1 MLNGILKYVG
11 EDEGSRSR
19 AADSL
24 DFLQKLDD
32 SLADRWGPTSER
44 MDTDLSDV
52 EVAAGRRS
60 SRYTSMSRDHES
72 SEVEYESSAH
82 ISESDY
88 GEEALPHKIFG
99 LSLAVLGCG
108 RLGRHKACKFLQ

>member
-1 MLNGILKYVG
+1 
-11 EDEGSRSR
+11 
-19 AADSL
+19 
-24 DFLQKLDD
+24 
-32 SLADRWGPTSER
+32 

-52 EVAAGRRS
+52 EVAAWRR
-60 SRYTSMSRDHES
+60 SRDHES

-88 GEEALPHKIFG
+88 GEEAVPHKIFG